1 MEHHSTS
8 DVAGKQV
15 ADPDSGV
22 GFTLTGLGKA
32 GFEGFRSVGELL
44 DPRLRREI
52 PDAPGVYI
60 VLYMGDEP
68 PEFLETS
75 TGGWFTLSRASLRSR
90 ELRTTVVFCV
100 WVFRIDRSSIWL
112 TTNLSSSAVFFSCS
126 STLRFRDPI
135 PVTLTSD
142 TSGHKSRKMTR
153 TTSASHRASPSPNG
167 PQTVIAAVSPASW
180 RQILPASPTYVAETI
195 ANAATA
201 SSPTSAHRA

>member
-1 MEHHSTS
+1 
-8 DVAGKQV
+8 VAGKQV

-75 TGGWFTLSRASLRSR
+75 TGGWFTLSRASLRSVGSHCR
-90 ELRTTVVFCV
+90 EPL
-100 WVFRIDRSSIWL
+100 
-112 TTNLSSSAVFFSCS
+112 
-126 STLRFRDPI
+126 
-135 PVTLTSD
+135 
-142 TSGHKSRKMTR
+142 
-153 TTSASHRASPSPNG
+153 
-167 PQTVIAAVSPASW
+167 
-180 RQILPASPTYVAETI
+180 
-195 ANAATA
+195 
-201 SSPTSAHRA
+201 